1 MAPEPVFLITTSPRQ
16 GLYYDLNLE
25 GRNSAS
31 SFCHPED
38 KACSPGIGR
47 WQCGKQAGQGSLGP
61 VVAQAQKV
69 RGNVDA
75 QHPPTSDTHWE
86 PQNGTYR
93 RSGSRRQA
101 GMDTSPPKNLKQRRQ
116 EQSSC
121 LTFLPTLL
129 SLQGALHWR
138 RGSWPS
144 GHCLDGERSTGAT
157 GARSQKEN
165 MTSGY
170 LKPGPRP
177 TEWSHLWQG
186 PGGQKT

>member
-1 MAPEPVFLITTSPRQ
+1 MQPRYREVTVGNKLAKALLGPE
-16 GLYYDLNLE
+16 
-25 GRNSAS
+25 
-31 SFCHPED
+31 
-38 KACSPGIGR
+38 
-47 WQCGKQAGQGSLGP
+47 GQGECGGSAP
-61 VVAQAQKV
+61 
-69 RGNVDA
+69 
-75 QHPPTSDTHWE
+75 PPTSDTHWE

-101 GMDTSPPKNLKQRRQ
+101 GMDTSPPKNLKQQRQ

-129 SLQGALHWR
+129 PLQGALHWR
-138 RGSWPS
+138 RGSCPS
-144 GHCLDGERSTGAT
+144 GHCSDGERSTGAT